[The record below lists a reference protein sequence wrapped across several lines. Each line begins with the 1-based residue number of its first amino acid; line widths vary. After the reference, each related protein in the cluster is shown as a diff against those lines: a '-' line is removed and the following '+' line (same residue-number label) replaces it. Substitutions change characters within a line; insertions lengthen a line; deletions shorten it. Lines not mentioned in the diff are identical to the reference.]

1 MMTKPIR
8 AKELQYPMIQF
19 LIISIIVFFWGR
31 GMGRGGYHTDICR
44 VTCHVWMKD
53 VDVYSDAFQG
63 FVLSEVEKL
72 SFIVNLF
79 QNNVALVILAMLI
92 FFSHETLIS
101 QKMRWGL

>member
-1 MMTKPIR
+1 
-8 AKELQYPMIQF
+8 
-19 LIISIIVFFWGR
+19 
-31 GMGRGGYHTDICR
+31 
-44 VTCHVWMKD
+44 MKD